1 MASTIPEYPDGMQN
15 IDAYL
20 SGKIL
25 YGDDFDS
32 SQVAQWHA
40 DEREGYAGLGAG
52 DRRRYKYAY
61 HAWNNLH
68 AFRHLPPDKIFKN
81 ALGFGAAYGDEFMPI
96 ASRIE
101 ALTIVDPSA
110 AFKQETVCGI
120 PARYIAPEPDGR
132 LALADGEF
140 DLITAIGVL
149 HHVPNVSFV
158 LRELARTLGRGGH
171 LLIREP
177 IVSMGDWRKPRPHLT
192 RHERG
197 IPLEILKSIVRSNG
211 LEIERSTLCGFPL
224 VPKAFAVFRD
234 DPYNSRLAASIDAAA
249 CQLLSWNVHYHARS
263 LFQKLRPTS
272 AFLVARK
279 L

>member
-1 MASTIPEYPDGMQN
+1 MSRNSVYPDRMQN

-20 SGKIL
+20 SGEAL

-32 SQVAQWHA
+32 SQVDQWHA
-40 DEREGYAGLGAG
+40 EEREGYAELGAN
-52 DRRRYKYAY
+52 DKLRYKYAY
-61 HAWNNLH
+61 HAWNELH
-68 AFRHLPPDKIFKN
+68 AFRHLPPDRTFKN
-81 ALGFGAAYGDEFMPI
+81 VLGFGAAYGDEFLPI

-101 ALTIVDPSA
+101 AITIVDPSA
-110 AFKQETVCGI
+110 AFKQEAVCGI
-120 PARYIAPEPDGR
+120 PARYVAPESDGR
-132 LALADGEF
+132 LALADGAF

-149 HHVPNVSFV
+149 HHIPNVSSV
-158 LRELARTLGRGGH
+158 VRELTRTLGRDGH
-171 LLIREP
+171 LIIREP

-211 LEIERSTLCGFPL
+211 LDIVRITLCGFRP
-224 VPKAFAVFRD
+224 VQRAFAVFRD
-234 DPYNSRLAASIDAAA
+234 DPCNSRLAVSIDAAA
-249 CQLLSWNVHYHARS
+249 CRLLSWNVHYHARS
-263 LFQKLRPTS
+263 FFQKLRPTS